1 MRKVLNLNVLS
12 SAVLMAVATGALAAP
27 PALQGWNPTFGA
39 TTPAG
44 GSSIGGYESLCGTG
58 YSCTPTAGG
67 SGFLQLSVID
77 NATQENYIVTV
88 IADQNTATPGFIDK
102 SMVKIS
108 TTNSDPA
115 NQSGIVAYQ
124 TITQDGRSTT
134 GGAGELFKS
143 STTIDST
150 QTSTTDPNSK
160 MSIVNINQAVI
171 GYGGVTGTD
180 PEKNPGGKDF
190 VTGFWY
196 EARNDANGA
205 TIGKKM
211 EIDQF
216 AGLQD
221 RAGSAGSANDMQAF
235 TLRDISGS
243 YLAAAGSIAL
253 PNPSSVSGTGALP
266 ASATVA
272 WDANKGVKAI
282 WIGQN
287 VASVSNSAGGLPG
300 GSFSYLAFEDTQAG
314 GEWATRAGFGAVG
327 NATAA
332 TPWDTA
338 FNVRGQTTAPCLQN
352 PGGLSG
358 GVVCTTAPVR

>member
-1 MRKVLNLNVLS
+1 MRKGLKLNVLS
-12 SAVLMAVATGALAAP
+12 SAVLMAVATGAIAAP
-27 PALQGWNPTFGA
+27 PALQGWNPTFSA
-39 TTPAG
+39 TTPNG
-44 GSSIGGYESLCGTG
+44 GSSIGGYETLCTG
-58 YSCTPTAGG
+58 GFTCTPTAGG
-67 SGFLQLSVID
+67 SGFLQLSVT
-77 NATQENYIVTV
+77 NPTTNENYIVTV

-150 QTSTTDPNSK
+150 QVATGGGSISK
-160 MSIVNINQAVI
+160 VNIDQSVI
-171 GYGGVTGTD
+171 GYGGVAGTD
-180 PEKNPGGKDF
+180 PQKNPGGKDF

-196 EARNDANGA
+196 EATNDANGT

-221 RAGSAGSANDMQAF
+221 RAGTTGTANDMQAF
-235 TLRDISGS
+235 TLRDISGTA
-243 YLAAAGSIAL
+243 LAAGGTIKL
-253 PNPSSVSGTGALP
+253 TNPSSVSGGGTTLP
-266 ASATVA
+266 ADATVA
-272 WDANKGVKAI
+272 WDASKGVKAI

-287 VASVSNSAGGLPG
+287 VSSVSNTSGGLPG
-300 GSFSYLAFEDTQAG
+300 GSFSYLAFEDTQTG
-314 GEWATRAGFGAVG
+314 GEWATRANFGAVG
-327 NATAA
+327 NGTAA

-338 FNVRGQTTAPCLQN
+338 FNVRGQTSAPCLQN
-352 PGGLSG
+352 PGSLSG
-358 GVVCTTAPVR
+358 GVTCTTTP

>member
-1 MRKVLNLNVLS
+1 MRKGLNLSMLS
-12 SAVLMAVATGALAAP
+12 SAVLMAVATGVMAAEP
-27 PALQGWNPTFGA
+27 NLKGWNPTFSA

-44 GSSIGGYESLCGTG
+44 GSSIGGYDTLCGTG
-58 YSCTPTAGG
+58 FSCTPTAGG

-77 NATQENYIVTV
+77 NATQENFIITV
-88 IADQNTATPGFIDK
+88 IADQNTATPGFQDK
-102 SMVKIS
+102 SIVRIS
-108 TTNSDPA
+108 TTNSDPS
-115 NQSGIVAYQ
+115 NQSGIKAYQ
-124 TITQDGRSTT
+124 TISQDGRSTT

-143 STTIDST
+143 NTEIDST
-150 QTSTTDPNSK
+150 ILSTPTDPTSAKNSK
-160 MSIVNINQAVI
+160 VTIDQSVI
-171 GYGGVTGTD
+171 AYGGVAGTD
-180 PEKNPGGKDF
+180 PQKNPGGKDF

-196 EARNDANGA
+196 EATNNASGT

-221 RAGSAGSANDMQAF
+221 RAGTAGSANDMQAF

-243 YLAAAGSIAL
+243 YLAAGGSIAL

-266 ASATVA
+266 ASATIA

-287 VASVSNSAGGLPG
+287 VSSVANSTGGLPG
-300 GSFSYLAFEDTQAG
+300 GSFSYLAFEDTQAN

-327 NATAA
+327 NATGA
-332 TPWDTA
+332 TPWNNA
-338 FNVRGQTTAPCLQN
+338 FNVQGQTTAPCLQN
-352 PGGLSG
+352 PGGLAG
-358 GVVCTTAPVR
+358 GVVCTAP